1 MMKEEEQAKNL
12 VKNAERSVQNML
24 NWLDGNEDE
33 ALAFNAAGR
42 YTFTDDSRLTDDQK
56 ALLSELRDKFDPD
69 VNISD
74 ACLMYEI
81 TGYKDKSADNDFW
94 NSYIDFFE
102 LGNDEN
108 MVRIGRLDERAL
120 TNDKLEA
127 YRASMKKVKRELNL
141 DVGR

>member
-1 MMKEEEQAKNL
+1 
-12 VKNAERSVQNML
+12 ML
-24 NWLDGNEDE
+24 SWIDGNEDE
-33 ALAFNAAGR
+33 ALAFNTTGR

-69 VNISD
+69 ANISD

-81 TGYKDKSADNDFW
+81 TGYKDKSADEDFW

-108 MVRIGRLDERAL
+108 MVRIDRLDDRAL
-120 TNDKLEA
+120 SHDKRQA
-127 YRASMKKVKRELNL
+127 YRESIKMVRREPNLNEM
-141 DVGR
+141 G